1 VLRLQYGNVFTKASG
16 TEDELF
22 PVRRSLSFFD
32 KKLGEVTNLF
42 SVNPVGTELTFASG
56 LIAHVKRELTSRKH
70 EFEAEGEPVLDDV
83 TKITVDPKILD
94 GITLYDYQAPAVL
107 KAIWKR
113 RGIIRIP
120 TGGGKCTR
128 PETPVLHFDG
138 RITRADEV
146 QVDDLLMGP
155 DSKPRRVTSV
165 NFGYGPMV
173 KIVPTKGDPWGCNDV
188 HILTL
193 VHTQTGEVIDI
204 PVDEYERQSKTFKHC
219 HKLFQPDGVDF
230 GVEPGRFKIPPYF
243 LGVWFGDGRR
253 SLQTVEISKPDPEI
267 EAACREV
274 AALYGLGVT
283 VDRYP
288 GKCPSYRAVGQQG
301 VENSL
306 LLDLRALVGDA
317 ERIPRAY
324 LTSSRENRR
333 ELLAG
338 LLDTDGYL
346 HHGFFEICQKRLGVA
361 EGIAFLARS
370 LGFRVTVRE
379 KIVEGEVYQ
388 RINILGDLST
398 IPTRIQ
404 RKQAKPRRQKKNALR
419 TGFKVVPDGEGIY
432 RGITIEGDGR
442 FLLGDFTVTHNT
454 EISGAIVKHLADE
467 KMISTLMIVPGV
479 SSMHQT
485 HERWQSRGIESI
497 GRLGDRKKEL
507 DEAHLIAGIDALSA
521 SLKRRDKKLTEW
533 LKGCSCVLFMECQH
547 VPAKTWELIGN
558 SLDVEYRIGLSA
570 TPFMNPGPPEQVRD
584 FQLIGVTGE
593 ILADVD
599 DFVVMNR
606 GHMATPKVHFLPV
619 GRTPALAPSEAD
631 WRSLKKHGLV
641 EHEKRN
647 NMIKGTAIALAQG
660 GARVL
665 VLVSEILHGKGIA
678 RGVSRFVKN
687 TFMFQ
692 GSSMLTH
699 FRDGVELPSER
710 MPITRVAK
718 MLRELED
725 GYVLV
730 GSPALDEDADFP
742 DANVLIVAGAGRSF
756 NKTIQRSGRVLRAK
770 PGSNICHIIDFDDR
784 SAWRL
789 HAQAN
794 RRRELY
800 ASRYRGA
807 KAFTIEDHH
816 HPDEIVQLVVTGEL
830 GGNGNGGVEAVSVR

>member
-1 VLRLQYGNVFTKASG
+1 MLRLRYGNVLTKATG

-56 LIAHVKRELTSRKH
+56 LLAHVKRELTSRKH

-83 TKITVDPKILD
+83 TKIIVDPKILK

-120 TGGGKCTR
+120 TGGGK
-128 PETPVLHFDG
+128 
-138 RITRADEV
+138 
-146 QVDDLLMGP
+146 
-155 DSKPRRVTSV
+155 
-165 NFGYGPMV
+165 
-173 KIVPTKGDPWGCNDV
+173 
-188 HILTL
+188 
-193 VHTQTGEVIDI
+193 
-204 PVDEYERQSKTFKHC
+204 
-219 HKLFQPDGVDF
+219 
-230 GVEPGRFKIPPYF
+230 
-243 LGVWFGDGRR
+243 
-253 SLQTVEISKPDPEI
+253 
-267 EAACREV
+267 
-274 AALYGLGVT
+274 
-283 VDRYP
+283 
-288 GKCPSYRAVGQQG
+288 
-301 VENSL
+301 
-306 LLDLRALVGDA
+306 
-317 ERIPRAY
+317 
-324 LTSSRENRR
+324 
-333 ELLAG
+333 
-338 LLDTDGYL
+338 
-346 HHGFFEICQKRLGVA
+346 
-361 EGIAFLARS
+361 
-370 LGFRVTVRE
+370 
-379 KIVEGEVYQ
+379 
-388 RINILGDLST
+388 
-398 IPTRIQ
+398 
-404 RKQAKPRRQKKNALR
+404 
-419 TGFKVVPDGEGIY
+419 
-432 RGITIEGDGR
+432 
-442 FLLGDFTVTHNT
+442 T

-521 SLKRRDKKLTEW
+521 SLKRGDKKLVEW
-533 LKGCSCVLFMECQH
+533 LKGCRCVLFMECQH

-631 WRSLKKHGLV
+631 WRSLKKHGLI

-665 VLVSEILHGKGIA
+665 VLVSEIIHGKGIA

-710 MPITRVAK
+710 MPITSVAK

-816 HPDEIVQLVVTGEL
+816 HPDEIVQLVVAGEL
-830 GGNGNGGVEAVSVR
+830 GGNGDGGVEAVSVR